1 MVLLFV
7 TLVSSKE
14 ILELK
19 SPFGLGQSS
28 SPIYTYP
35 FFGEDQLLKLPIPIG
50 TSENIL
56 DALEIVICVNISI
69 SQSSTAGSAEY
80 YLGISDA
87 NILGEASETICGK
100 LKELAEAAGFDLKCF
115 TDWKEFQKIYSEK
128 SGNGLG
134 CCIGDYHF
142 LKSINSSE
150 DIYELMHDNDSD
162 SDNNNNNYDNNDCK
176 KNLRNGFYNRLQIL
190 LPFFI
195 EAATPI
201 NVHDPKWSIYLSID
215 MSVCK
220 GLLNTYSYFRFPEG
234 NRIRISQVFVF
245 PRFQNHQLGSRLYR
259 QVCKKLRAAVECVEI
274 CVEDPTDGFE
284 RIRGSCDW
292 QDANDLNL
300 WKYSDGGDNSKL
312 RETLKLT
319 EEQSVR
325 LINLNESL
333 NLKLKNKNKKAKLQ
347 VFGRVNENENEND
360 ITTKTN
366 TNIDPEIALRKQ
378 IKRWLLKKYKKDLPE
393 RGEER
398 ISKLNDLY
406 EVEIDE
412 FIKPIVKFLCK

>member
-1 MVLLFV
+1 M
-7 TLVSSKE
+7 SSKE
-14 ILELK
+14 ILELN

-35 FFGEDQLLKLPIPIG
+35 FFGEDQLLKLSIPIG
-50 TSENIL
+50 TSENVL

-69 SQSSTAGSAEY
+69 SHGASEY

-87 NILGEASETICGK
+87 NILGEASETIFGK
-100 LKELAEAAGFDLKCF
+100 LKELAETAGFDLKCF
-115 TDWKEFQKIYSEK
+115 TDWKEFQKKVEMK
-128 SGNGLG
+128 GVG
-134 CCIGDYHF
+134 CCIDDYHT
-142 LKSINSSE
+142 LKSINSTE
-150 DIYELMHDNDSD
+150 DIYELIHDNEN
-162 SDNNNNNYDNNDCK
+162 DNGNDDCK
-176 KNLRNGFYNRLQIL
+176 KCKCNLRNGFYNRLQIL

-201 NVHDPKWSIYLSID
+201 NVSDPKWSIYLSID
-215 MSVCK
+215 SSVCK

-259 QVCKKLRAAVECVEI
+259 QVCKKLRAMVECVEI
-274 CVEDPTDGFE
+274 CVEDPTDEFE

-292 QDANDLNL
+292 QDAYDLNL
-300 WKYSDGGDNSKL
+300 WKCSGGDGDSKL

-325 LINLNESL
+325 VINLNESL

-347 VFGRVNENENEND
+347 VLGRVNECD
-360 ITTKTN
+360 TTNTNNNNNNTNTN
-366 TNIDPEIALRKQ
+366 TNIDPEITLRKQ
-378 IKRWLLKKYKKDLPE
+378 IKRWLLKKYNKDLPE

-398 ISKLNDLY
+398 ISKLNELY
-406 EVEIDE
+406 EVEMDE
-412 FIKPIVKFLCK
+412 FIKPIIKFLCK